1 MSLII
6 LLHNRKTATS
16 FLQQTPLL
24 SRGEAGYLALQP
36 VDADLERLLSRSA
49 ISPVSLADIDGSNQD
64 RMLQDYLD
72 AIGLMGKTNGR
83 QLYWW
88 ATDLAAKTR
97 FRSRMS
103 TYINEIALCLLAI
116 ERTRHLKSPLVILF
130 PSWPVVKALEKIA
143 HESNWQLQV
152 PNGFWHG
159 ILTPVRA
166 ELKTWFQLLEET
178 AKFIIHI
185 FEARLAFGKVP
196 PRKDNQRPAY
206 LIKSFIYESAFT
218 HPGVYRDPFFG
229 PLPDWLEAQK
239 GGDQDIIT
247 IVLAFKR
254 RFRCYRLLAG
264 LKEKRIFPLPSFLRV
279 ADVIKAL
286 LSIAYNRMARSFK
299 VPDRITF
306 RGYKIAPLFK
316 SSLRAGG
323 WQVSII
329 QYLHYT
335 AAMRIARYCNVV
347 SCALTYEG
355 NPWERMFIAG
365 LRRFR
370 ADIKIFGYQHAV
382 VPQAATSTFLSALEL
397 KHAPLPD
404 NIITAGDVPADIIK
418 RYSRYPPEQIRVGG
432 ALRIESSLETSRL
445 ARRGAKI
452 PMQVLVVLE
461 GVKEVLPLVRY
472 VLANAST
479 CPLARFTFRA
489 HPVLPFE
496 RIASRLAYRPPR
508 LRGVQVSTGKSLTE
522 DLEACDVVLYWGT
535 TVALQAI
542 LAGKP
547 VIHFRQNDI
556 FSFDPLFNLEAFK
569 WTVDASTNLQVCLE
583 AIRALADED
592 YYASQE
598 KAAEYVRNYFH
609 PVDTNALRLF
619 LP

>member
-1 MSLII
+1 MPPTTII
-6 LLHNRKTATS
+6 LTHKALKVTWNRFKKLTGPS
-16 FLQQTPLL
+16 PVF
-24 SRGEAGYLALQP
+24 LALQ
-36 VDADLERLLSRSA
+36 DLEPPLRERLA
-49 ISPVSLADIDGSNQD
+49 AVSIEPIHLHT
-64 RMLQDYLD
+64 LD
-72 AIGLMGKTNGR
+72 AGLRDQLLQEYVDVFGAINHANR
-83 QLYWW
+83 QNRHWW
-88 ATDLAAKTR
+88 ASDLASKSR

-103 TYINEIALCLLAI
+103 GLFNETALCLLAI
-116 ERTRHLKSPLVILF
+116 ETAQRHQQPLIILF
-130 PSWPVVKALEKIA
+130 PSWPVVKTLEKIA
-143 HESNWQLQV
+143 QESNWQLQV
-152 PNGFWHG
+152 PNGFWYG
-159 ILTPVRA
+159 ILTPLIA

-178 AKFIIHI
+178 AKFIIHL
-185 FEARLAFGKVP
+185 FEARLAFGKLP
-196 PRKDNQRPAY
+196 PRRDNHRPAY

-218 HPGVYRDPFFG
+218 HPGIYRDPFFG
-229 PLPDWLEAQK
+229 PLPDWLEAQND
-239 GGDQDIIT
+239 GDQEIIT
-247 IVLAFKR
+247 IGLAFKR

-264 LKEKRIFPLPSFLRV
+264 LKAKRIFPLPSFLRV

-286 LSIAYNRMARSFK
+286 LSIAYNRMARSFE

-316 SSLRAGG
+316 SSLSAGG

-365 LRRFR
+365 LRRVR

-382 VPQAATSTFLSALEL
+382 VPQAATSMFLSALEL
-397 KHAPLPD
+397 KPAPLPD
-404 NIITAGDVPADIIK
+404 NIITTGDVPADIIK
-418 RYSRYPPEQIRVGG
+418 HYSRYPPEQIRVGG
-432 ALRIESSLETSRL
+432 ALRIESSMEASSL
-445 ARRGAKI
+445 ARRVAKI

-479 CPLARFTFRA
+479 CPLARFTLRA

-496 RIASRLAYRPPR
+496 RIAALLNCRPS
-508 LRGVQVSTGKSLTE
+508 LLDGVRVSTGKSLTE

-547 VIHFRQNDI
+547 VIHFRQNTI

-569 WTVDASTNLQVCLE
+569 WTVDASTNLQACLE

-592 YYASQE
+592 YYAFQE

-609 PVDTNALRLF
+609 PVDTDALRLF